1 MRQIT
6 YIVMHSTVVRALCV
20 SHGGCRGERAWCVAC
35 IVCVVSVHACGQH
48 LVLCVLVGHGVGVDR
63 RFKHPCAFFEVALDD
78 LHALIVF
85 VCRIYCRCRVVR
97 GDTILW
103 CICINAYMYMRI
115 CVVVYMVLYLVWLCV
130 ILRMYSMHHA
140 QSSFPASTKAIPHWA
155 KSSLSEV
162 AGSASP
168 SSGT

>member
-1 MRQIT
+1 MHVDST
-6 YIVMHSTVVRALCV
+6 WSCVYSSVMVLASIADL
-20 SHGGCRGERAWCVAC
+20 S
-35 IVCVVSVHACGQH
+35 I
-48 LVLCVLVGHGVGVDR
+48 LVFL
-63 RFKHPCAFFEVALDD
+63 FEVALDD

-85 VCRIYCRCRVVR
+85 VCRIYCRWRVVS
-97 GDTILW
+97 GGTILW

-115 CVVVYMVLYLVWLCV
+115 CVVVYMVLYLVWLCAR
-130 ILRMYSMHHA
+130 LRMYSMHHA
-140 QSSFPASTKAIPHWA
+140 QSSFPASTKATPHWA